1 MSPESF
7 QAIEMAMH
15 IYRRR
20 GATEYRKRQYKRL
33 LNALKDIFE
42 CEPNLHGNI
51 NRIGRKQLIG
61 YWRRHEHLSQK
72 VRVEHYRVIYEL
84 FNHLDTQITVP
95 KPKLLQVTL

>member
-33 LNALKDIFE
+33 LNALKDIFDH
-42 CEPNLHGNI
+42 EPNCHGNI
-51 NRIGRKQLIG
+51 NRIGRRQIIG

-72 VRVEHYRVIYEL
+72 VRIEHYRVLNEFFDQLEI
-84 FNHLDTQITVP
+84 QVAVP
-95 KPKLLQVTL
+95 KPKQLKVTL